1 MKFYERLRELRKAS
15 PFTQKTIADE
25 LGISVTAYQYYE
37 SCENQPSIE
46 NLIKLCDMFNV
57 TLDYLTGRVD

>member
-1 MKFYERLRELRKAS
+1 MKFCERLKELRKTS
-15 PFTQKTIADE
+15 PYTQKAIADE

-37 SCENQPSIE
+37 SGKNQPSIE

-57 TLDYLTGRVD
+57 TLDYLTGRID